1 MSTNVRTETEA
12 LIAAI
17 AAAIKADRAAIAALE
32 KAIDDLELTGGGI
45 SETDVKALIKS
56 AIDDLVDGAPE
67 ALDTLKEIADILEG
81 QDTAI
86 SGLFTAISNRVSYAG
101 PQSLTAPQMTQAQSN
116 IGLGDWAGAT
126 STLSQI
132 FNAALV

>member
-45 SETDVKALIKS
+45 SETDVKALIKA

-67 ALDTLKEIADILEG
+67 ALDTLKEIADMLEG

-86 SGLFTAISNRVSYAG
+86 SGLLAAISNRVSYAD
-101 PQSLTAPQMTQAQSN
+101 PQILTALQMTQAQTN

-132 FNAALV
+132 FNAALA